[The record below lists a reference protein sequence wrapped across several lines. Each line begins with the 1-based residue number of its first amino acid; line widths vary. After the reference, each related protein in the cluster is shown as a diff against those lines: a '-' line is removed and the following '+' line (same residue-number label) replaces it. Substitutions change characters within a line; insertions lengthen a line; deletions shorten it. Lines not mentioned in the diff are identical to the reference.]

1 MPLNLLS
8 TTKNCKEKRVHKDA
22 RLKSSTA
29 FKYGYAQEVK
39 DVQSP
44 GNKDNDLHFNNITKT
59 AVLTRCFYAY
69 MCNMQFLSCT

>member
-8 TTKNCKEKRVHKDA
+8 TTKNCKEKRVQKDA

-29 FKYGYAQEVK
+29 FKYGYTQEVK
-39 DVQSP
+39 DVHSP

-59 AVLTRCFYAY
+59 AVFTCCFYAY
-69 MCNMQFLSCT
+69 MCNM